1 MTKQPV
7 ISRLILIA
15 LLLALT
21 ACTKGVGS
29 ISGTVIDEHGEPVSG
44 AMVQVA
50 GQSVITD
57 ENGKYSVAEAPA
69 GKHQVAASK
78 SGVGALTTE
87 CTVQKGTAITC
98 DLVLVAQD

>member
-1 MTKQPV
+1 MAKQFAITK
-7 ISRLILIA
+7 LILIT

-29 ISGTVIDEHGEPVSG
+29 ISGTVIDEDGEPVSG
-44 AMVQVA
+44 AMIQVA

-78 SGVGALTTE
+78 SGVGTLTTE
-87 CTVQKGTAITC
+87 CTVKKGTTITC